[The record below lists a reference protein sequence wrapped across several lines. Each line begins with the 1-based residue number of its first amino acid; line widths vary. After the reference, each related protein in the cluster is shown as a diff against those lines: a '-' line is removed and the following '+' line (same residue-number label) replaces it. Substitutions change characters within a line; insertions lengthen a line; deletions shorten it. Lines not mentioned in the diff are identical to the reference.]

1 MRSGNGFSSGKV
13 LGKGYSMLNSVASLA
28 LSGLEVCKQELE
40 PDEAKTKLRPILEQ
54 LSGLVADTSGSS
66 DITAMFVQPELV
78 EDLQKVYKG
87 ESDQLLPLTWL
98 NMIALTNDMKAE
110 VDRRRAALDE
120 LITVNI
126 GPLPPIERIWTDE
139 AQDKTALREMNMKAD
154 DALWRLLMSMEVSC
168 LVAEPITVILD
179 RLTWDVK
186 SGIIIIVQSLQQLCA
201 CCNYAATPQS
211 LVKWSNMKRERREE
225 EPAAIFTVTGGNA
238 AGQTNHLWAHAQLR
252 QDTVNMSALKA
263 PMRMVKAEEAQ
274 RVRMKILPATNSM
287 RAASEVKAAT
297 KTRLLQD
304 MLAGE
309 GFWIP
314 CEYNGAGGARC
325 KTIVKPAEGQVVTK
339 LSQFDSSPTSTTS
352 ATSTTR

>member
-1 MRSGNGFSSGKV
+1 
-13 LGKGYSMLNSVASLA
+13 
-28 LSGLEVCKQELE
+28 
-40 PDEAKTKLRPILEQ
+40 
-54 LSGLVADTSGSS
+54 
-66 DITAMFVQPELV
+66 
-78 EDLQKVYKG
+78 
-87 ESDQLLPLTWL
+87 
-98 NMIALTNDMKAE
+98 
-110 VDRRRAALDE
+110 
-120 LITVNI
+120 
-126 GPLPPIERIWTDE
+126 
-139 AQDKTALREMNMKAD
+139 
-154 DALWRLLMSMEVSC
+154 
-168 LVAEPITVILD
+168 
-179 RLTWDVK
+179 
-186 SGIIIIVQSLQQLCA
+186 
-201 CCNYAATPQS
+201 
-211 LVKWSNMKRERREE
+211 MKRERREE

-339 LSQFDSSPTSTTS
+339 LSQFDSSPHEYHIRNIHDKVAQPREECDDILALLGELDAEGMAKPAVFSDDYVIYLIQPLAEALRRSKRDREEYETSCV
-352 ATSTTR
+352 